1 MDFGWIEPESIVIT
15 THDFEKIEIIK
26 TFIEFQDMHAWA
38 VDYVAVEPDDEDFED
53 EDTEEDVPVFALN
66 AHEPL

>member
-1 MDFGWIEPESIVIT
+1 
-15 THDFEKIEIIK
+15 
-26 TFIEFQDMHAWA
+26 
-38 VDYVAVEPDDEDFED
+38 VDYVATEPDDEDFED